1 MTAISAAMPTRRD
14 PGGLTLPSNVVP
26 FSFYRS
32 IRATRR
38 LPATPPLPASN
49 RTPADKLQSNQASI
63 PTNPLS
69 YKDAAPILKA
79 LGGDESPRDWQGALP
94 FTYHLGAS
102 AKNTAGAKV
111 TVHMHLE
118 QDIALRTIWDV
129 IGTIPGTSPTQKD
142 DWIVAGNHRD
152 AWVYGAVDPNSGT
165 APMLETVHGLG
176 DLANKHRSPQP
187 TSAIAAA

>member
-49 RTPADKLQSNQASI
+49 RTPADKLQANQPSI

-79 LGGDESPRDWQGALP
+79 LGGDESPREWQGALP
-94 FTYHLGAS
+94 FTYHLGAVGNKTDS
-102 AKNTAGAKV
+102 KTNAGTNNGDSTKV

-129 IGTIPGTSPTQKD
+129 IGTIPG
-142 DWIVAGNHRD
+142 
-152 AWVYGAVDPNSGT
+152 
-165 APMLETVHGLG
+165 
-176 DLANKHRSPQP
+176 
-187 TSAIAAA
+187 